1 MTARS
6 CPSCGSHA
14 APEARFCRQCGVP
27 LKAVSA
33 DNGLISPLART
44 IPLTDEGSATGGL
57 TVEEPHHPASKTS
70 RVSRAEMEDMLRR
83 ASLVES
89 PEDEALVPEESHPR
103 SISLALEASP
113 PAVPA
118 DYAAPITSEL
128 KLPPATAA
136 TRNPST
142 VNARR
147 MGGPIGVI
155 GLLSVIFIA
164 SIVFAYFL
172 FRSSGGAISFNA
184 NSAQPSP
191 TGDHKVTVEDQLSE
205 ASTLLASGDT
215 SGAIERLRSVV
226 KLDPANAEAQ
236 RRLGEALEKSG
247 ARPEAIEAYRAATQ
261 NDPNNTVA
269 WHELATA
276 QFAEGRFGDSVESY
290 RRLVAAIGEDNLDD
304 NTRLE
309 YADALRLAGRTE
321 EARATYQRVTT
332 SASDDLAR
340 TAKQRLAE
348 LEPLRQTAEAN
359 VNGTRPAREELARNR
374 STGETAVRHDTS
386 AEPAPS
392 PTPRPVS
399 TPSAATSAGSRA
411 AQSDP
416 DALFYRAL
424 GIVNGRDMRT
434 LKQAELVQALQ
445 YFLLARRGSHG
456 AEASK
461 YADRLGQEYDRRRNH
476 R

>member
-1 MTARS
+1 MTAKS
-6 CPSCGSHA
+6 CPSCGSYA
-14 APEARFCRQCGVP
+14 APGARFCRQCGAP

-33 DNGLISPLART
+33 DNELISPLART
-44 IPLTDEGSATGGL
+44 VPLTDEGSATGGL
-57 TVEEPHHPASKTS
+57 TTEEPRRPASKTS
-70 RVSRAEMEDMLRR
+70 RVSRAEMEDMLQR
-83 ASLVES
+83 ARLVES
-89 PEDEALVPEESHPR
+89 PEEALAPEESRTP
-103 SISLALEASP
+103 SKSLAPEAAM
-113 PAVPA
+113 PAVPV

-128 KLPPATAA
+128 KPPPAVATAA
-136 TRNPST
+136 TRTPST
-142 VNARR
+142 VNVRR
-147 MGGPIGVI
+147 MRLIGVI
-155 GLLSVIFIA
+155 GLLSVIVIA
-164 SIVFAYFL
+164 SIVLVYFL

-184 NSAQPSP
+184 NSASP
-191 TGDHKVTVEDQLSE
+191 VPAGDHKITVEDQLAE

-226 KLDPANAEAQ
+226 KLDPTNAEAQ

-247 ARPEAIEAYRAATQ
+247 ARAEAIEAYHAATQ

-290 RRLVAAIGEDNLDD
+290 RRLIATIGENNLDD
-304 NTRLE
+304 NTWLE

-321 EARATYQRVTT
+321 EARATYQRVTA

-340 TAKQRLAE
+340 SAKQRLAE
-348 LEPLRQTAEAN
+348 LEPMRQTAEAN
-359 VNGTRPAREELARNR
+359 VNSARPAREELARNR

-386 AEPAPS
+386 TEPAPS

-399 TPSAATSAGSRA
+399 TPPAATSAGSRA

-416 DALFYRAL
+416 DALYYRAL
-424 GIVNGRDMRT
+424 GIVNGRDMRM

-445 YFLLARRGSHG
+445 YFLVARRGSHG

-461 YADRLGQEYDRRRNH
+461 YAERLGREFDRRRNQ